1 VAERATSPAAS
12 ANTATVAAT
21 IEVEFTSHG
30 YLVLTH
36 EVAQQFFPFDVLLAM
51 PKGRELWLLPTRG
64 AAAGGLIL
72 KQRNMSGDR
81 CVLIREAINDA
92 PLLGSLPAFWDA
104 SNGALRVALPIT
116 LPPSVFG

>member
-1 VAERATSPAAS
+1 MPEQATATGTV
-12 ANTATVAAT
+12 TATVAAT
-21 IEVEFTSHG
+21 FEVEFTAHG

-36 EVAQQFFPFDVLLAM
+36 DVAQQCFPFDVLLAM

-72 KQRNMSGDR
+72 KQRNLSGDR

-92 PLLGSLPAFWDA
+92 PLLGRMPAFWDA

-116 LPPSVFG
+116 LPPSIFG